1 MRRSQSEF
9 LPSAWSAQAEI
20 PHPHGNAQIDSLSY
34 PGGRRETGT
43 IDLRPRSLSGAEPEG
58 ARDRM
63 SAWASRLRGRFR
75 GNRPMARRLNCA
87 VSSSISARNLER
99 NCSAKFSIVRRRS
112 YMAIND
118 TLHLKVVTSGPNAAS
133 ELHFE

>member
-20 PHPHGNAQIDSLSY
+20 PHPHGNAQSDSLSY

-43 IDLRPRSLSGAEPEG
+43 IDLRPRSLSGPEPEG

-63 SAWASRLRGRFR
+63 SAWASRLRGKISGEQTDGAPFELRRIELNLGAEFGAQLQR
-75 GNRPMARRLNCA
+75 EIFNRAPK
-87 VSSSISARNLER
+87 I
-99 NCSAKFSIVRRRS
+99 IHG
-112 YMAIND
+112 D
-118 TLHLKVVTSGPNAAS
+118 
-133 ELHFE
+133 